1 MKIVHRQLSFFIRS
15 SGKPFVLIPF
25 FKSVCML
32 MTSDANLKQ
41 TLILKFVSNLFE
53 LVVRMDLFEANL
65 VVLWHVKHLV
75 LLLQ

>member
-1 MKIVHRQLSFFIRS
+1 
-15 SGKPFVLIPF
+15 
-25 FKSVCML
+25 

>member
-1 MKIVHRQLSFFIRS
+1 
-15 SGKPFVLIPF
+15 
-25 FKSVCML
+25 ML

-75 LLLQ
+75 LLLQWPICNLQTEFGKRSVTVVTYRL